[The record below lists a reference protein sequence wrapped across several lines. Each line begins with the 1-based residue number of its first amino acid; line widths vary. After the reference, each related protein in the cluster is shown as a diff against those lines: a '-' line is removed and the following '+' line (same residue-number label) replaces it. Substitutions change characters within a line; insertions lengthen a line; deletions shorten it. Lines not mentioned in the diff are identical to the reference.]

1 MSSKNRNAAEVLHAS
16 ESTPPAPS
24 DPATIGRLSTIFRS
38 RMVALAAE
46 LLGGSD
52 ADAED
57 VFQDVLL
64 AMLEGELP
72 ATHAQLVAK
81 IESLSRE
88 AREARALEDLAIAE
102 NARLQQEN
110 AALAAARVELE
121 RLRAIVAA
129 HAGGQHRTDEVSP
142 WEIEDVEVALARA
155 RTDFAAT
162 LVIPEGIER
171 KTNQNGAFWYH
182 ALQALHRLCEIER
195 RGEAK
200 SKRDTLKGLLA
211 QCGLEPKGTYK
222 IADTG
227 VVAVDPQTREH
238 HECRERVH
246 LVEGRPGQTESVYW
260 HTTGQGQAGY
270 QYLIGRIGRHA

>member
-1 MSSKNRNAAEVLHAS
+1 
-16 ESTPPAPS
+16 
-24 DPATIGRLSTIFRS
+24 
-38 RMVALAAE
+38 
-46 LLGGSD
+46 
-52 ADAED
+52 
-57 VFQDVLL
+57 
-64 AMLEGELP
+64 
-72 ATHAQLVAK
+72 
-81 IESLSRE
+81 
-88 AREARALEDLAIAE
+88 
-102 NARLQQEN
+102 
-110 AALAAARVELE
+110 
-121 RLRAIVAA
+121 
-129 HAGGQHRTDEVSP
+129 
-142 WEIEDVEVALARA
+142 
-155 RTDFAAT
+155 
-162 LVIPEGIER
+162 VIPEGIER
-171 KTNQNGAFWYH
+171 KTNHDGAFWYH
-182 ALQALHRLCEIER
+182 PLQAIHRLCEIER